1 MKHFGRHGWLLTMM
15 AVGVTSALA
24 LQLFVFRGDAI
35 TNDENSYLFQAQLFS
50 MGRAWAR
57 APRDHAIVQFP
68 ASMINLT
75 PERWFSRYSGRP
87 PVRPRSWCRG
97 RLSVVDAARLHGR
110 FAVPD
115 IPDCPAVVRR
125 ANRTH
130 GRPPHGAVSIF
141 CRDARHAPLALDQSV
156 LPCAL
161 RFRVHATSA
170 VRSTGLG
177 RDGRS
182 QSRIPVQH
190 ATVHGGAR
198 ELALSGV
205 DRVAR
210 CTGALATCLFR
221 QAGAAALA
229 GLVGLGAYYAYNSA
243 TTGDWRVSPYSLYS
257 PDERPG
263 FVEIRGR
270 EHTPERGLRHVT
282 SNARRLNHWWFG
294 FNASFLI
301 LIGLAVTRWKF
312 YDILLVATALSLVAG
327 YFFFYFGGVD
337 TVGPV
342 YYFEGLLALSLL
354 AARSVL
360 AGWQF
365 LTARIVSGRWW
376 KAAAGLGIAA
386 WTASLG
392 IFYTD
397 RIESWSDLLSLQRG
411 LHDAVAVA
419 APTQALVLMEV
430 PEQTWFGVRYD
441 PREPLDVIYVRSRD
455 DREAAIVAAYPD
467 RQIYRYRGRRPDRIQ

>member
-75 PERWFSRYSGRP
+75 PERWFSRYPAGHPFALVPGVVAGYPLLMPLVFMAGSLFLTFQIARQWYDEPTARTG
-87 PVRPRSWCRG
+87 VLLMA
-97 RLSVVDAARLHGR
+97 LSPYFVAMHATLLSHS
-110 FAVPD
+110 
-115 IPDCPAVVRR
+115 
-125 ANRTH
+125 T
-130 GRPPHGAVSIF
+130 SLF
-141 CRDARHAPLALDQSV
+141 CLALFVFACTRLLRSDRLAWGVTAGLSLGYLFNTRPFTAV
-156 LPCAL
+156 LVCWPY
-161 RFRVHATSA
+161 
-170 VRSTGLG
+170 
-177 RDGRS
+177 
-182 QSRIPVQH
+182 
-190 ATVHGGAR
+190 
-198 ELALSGV
+198 LAWITW
-205 DRVAR
+205 RVAR
-210 CTGALATCLFR
+210 ERSPRLFR

-229 GLVGLGAYYAYNSA
+229 GLVGLGAYFAYNSA

-270 EHTPERGLRHVT
+270 EHTPERGLRRVT
-282 SNARRLNHWWFG
+282 SNARRLNHWWLG

-301 LIGLAVTRWKF
+301 LVGLAVTRWKL

-397 RIESWSDLLSLQRG
+397 RIESWSDLFSLQRG

-430 PEQTWFGVRYD
+430 PEQTWYGVRYD

-467 RQIYRYRGRRPDRIQ
+467 RQIYRYRGRRLDRIQ